1 METVK
6 DPELLSEAKRR
17 DSNFNP
23 GSGEELEKK
32 FGSCFVWNVP
42 WLQSWPRILKCAAEF
57 CSQKEDEMLSAIVLL
72 TTERDQTKRV
82 AEALADTEG
91 VSEVY
96 SVAGRYDL
104 AVMVRASDNDQLAD
118 IVTEHIRGLPGITS
132 SETLIA
138 FRVYSRHDLER
149 MFSIGLEKA

>member
-1 METVK
+1 MV
-6 DPELLSEAKRR
+6 
-17 DSNFNP
+17 
-23 GSGEELEKK
+23 
-32 FGSCFVWNVP
+32 
-42 WLQSWPRILKCAAEF
+42 
-57 CSQKEDEMLSAIVLL
+57 SAIVLL
-72 TTERDQTKRV
+72 TVERDQINSV
-82 AEALADTEG
+82 ADKVADVEG

-104 AVMVRASDNDQLAD
+104 VAVIRVKTNEDMAKV
-118 IVTEHIRGLPGITS
+118 VTEGIRKVAGITS